1 MKLKIT
7 IQVRVDAPSDFDVY
21 GEDGEA
27 LAYDCESQ
35 LEDYFY
41 DKEWEAHAEAEV
53 NEI

>member
-7 IQVRVDAPSDFDVY
+7 IQVRVDAPSDFDIY

-27 LAYDCESQ
+27 LTNDCEAL

-41 DKEWEAHAEAEV
+41 DKEWESHAEAEV
-53 NEI
+53 NEA